1 MSAPF
6 TDLHAP
12 LGLKK
17 PILSNLDEP
26 LASVAPTLAHWPA
39 GITTMNHAAAKNP
52 EKAPRFW
59 RDDALPFIE
68 ARAIADGRE
77 VCYSRHSHAHFS
89 IGAITA
95 GRSTYVHEQS
105 EFEVA
110 AGTVV
115 LMNPGD
121 VHACNPIDD
130 QPWSYVMLYV
140 ETPWLRDLQQQLG
153 FGAQGFCR
161 FAVTHLDDAALF
173 HDLYALYEI
182 LVDDQHDLL
191 RKHSAAV
198 EFFSDLHLRLNPAS
212 APLRE
217 ANDKLER
224 AADFIREHCTDA
236 LSLDEICNAA
246 QLSPS
251 YLIRAFK
258 QHYGMTPHAF
268 VINQRIQFARE
279 RLRRGQL
286 IADVALAAGFADQAH
301 FQRAFKQHLA
311 ATPGQYRG

>member
-1 MSAPF
+1 M
-6 TDLHAP
+6 
-12 LGLKK
+12 K
-17 PILSNLDEP
+17 
-26 LASVAPTLAHWPA
+26 
-39 GITTMNHAAAKNP
+39 HAAAKNP

-77 VCYSRHSHAHFS
+77 VCYARHSHAHFS

-95 GRSTYVHEQS
+95 GRSTYVHEQAQ
-105 EFEVA
+105 FEVA
-110 AGTVV
+110 TSTVV

-140 ETPWLRDLQQQLG
+140 ETPWLTDLQHQLEFSEDLAFRRFSATHLQDAVLFRDLM
-153 FGAQGFCR
+153 
-161 FAVTHLDDAALF
+161 
-173 HDLYALYEI
+173 ALYEV
-182 LVDDQHDLL
+182 LVDDQQDVL
-191 RKHSAAV
+191 RKQSTAV
-198 EFFSDLHLRLNPAS
+198 EFFSDLQLRLNPAGQ
-212 APLRE
+212 ALRE
-217 ANDKLER
+217 PNFKLER
-224 AADFIREHCTDA
+224 AADFIREHCTEL
-236 LSLDEICNAA
+236 LSLEDICAAA

-268 VINQRIQFARE
+268 LVNQRIQFARE
-279 RLRRGQL
+279 RLRGGQL
-286 IADVALAAGFADQAH
+286 IADVALEAGFADQAH

>member
-1 MSAPF
+1 M
-6 TDLHAP
+6 
-12 LGLKK
+12 K
-17 PILSNLDEP
+17 
-26 LASVAPTLAHWPA
+26 
-39 GITTMNHAAAKNP
+39 HAAAKNP
-52 EKAPRFW
+52 EQAPRFW

-105 EFEVA
+105 SFEVA

-130 QPWSYVMLYV
+130 QPWSYLMLYV
-140 ETPWLRDLQQQLG
+140 ETPWLTDLQHQLG
-153 FGAQGFCR
+153 FSAELEFRR
-161 FAVTHLDDAALF
+161 FSDTHLNDARLF
-173 HDLYALYEI
+173 RDLNALYAI
-182 LVDDQHDLL
+182 LVDEQQDVL
-191 RKHSAAV
+191 RKQSAAV
-198 EFFSDLHLRLNPAS
+198 EFFSDLQLRLNPVEP
-212 APLRE
+212 PLRE
-217 ANDKLER
+217 PNFKLER
-224 AADFIREHCTDA
+224 AAEFIRQRCTDL
-236 LSLDEICNAA
+236 LSLDDICAA
-246 QLSPS
+246 AELSPS

-258 QHYGMTPHAF
+258 QHFGMTPHAF
-268 VINQRIQFARE
+268 LVNQRIQFARE
-279 RLRRGQL
+279 CLRRGQL
-286 IADVALAAGFADQAH
+286 IADVALEAGFADQAH

>member
-1 MSAPF
+1 MKLSKPKD
-6 TDLHAP
+6 TD
-12 LGLKK
+12 
-17 PILSNLDEP
+17 
-26 LASVAPTLAHWPA
+26 
-39 GITTMNHAAAKNP
+39 
-52 EKAPRFW
+52 KAPRFW

-68 ARAIADGRE
+68 ARSIADGRE
-77 VCYSRHSHAHFS
+77 VCYTRHSHEHFS

-105 EFEVA
+105 HFEVST
-110 AGTVV
+110 GTVV

-130 QPWSYVMLYV
+130 QPWSYLMLYV
-140 ETPWLRDLQQQLG
+140 DTAWLTDLQHQLG
-153 FGAQGFCR
+153 FSNDLAFRR
-161 FAVTHLDDAALF
+161 FAVTHVADRELF
-173 HDLYALYEI
+173 DGLKDLYEV
-182 LVDDQHDLL
+182 LVDQQQDVL

-198 EFFSDLHLRLNPAS
+198 EFFTEVQLRLNPIDQ
-212 APLRE
+212 PLRE
-217 ANDKLER
+217 PNFKLER
-224 AADFIREHCTDA
+224 AADFIRDRCTHMLKLED
-236 LSLDEICNAA
+236 ICEAA

-268 VINQRIQFARE
+268 LVNRRIQFARDQ
-279 RLRRGQL
+279 LRNGKL
-286 IADVALAAGFADQAH
+286 IADVALEAGFADQAH

>member
-1 MSAPF
+1 MKLAKPKD
-6 TDLHAP
+6 TD
-12 LGLKK
+12 
-17 PILSNLDEP
+17 
-26 LASVAPTLAHWPA
+26 
-39 GITTMNHAAAKNP
+39 
-52 EKAPRFW
+52 KAPRFW

-68 ARAIADGRE
+68 ARSIADGRE
-77 VCYSRHSHAHFS
+77 VCYTRHSHAHFS

-105 EFEVA
+105 QFEVS

-130 QPWSYVMLYV
+130 QPWSYLMLYV
-140 ETPWLRDLQQQLG
+140 DAAWLTDLQHQLG
-153 FGAQGFCR
+153 FSDDLAFRR
-161 FAVTHLDDAALF
+161 FAVTHKPDAYLF
-173 HDLYALYEI
+173 DGLNNLYEV
-182 LVDDQHDLL
+182 LVDQQQDFL

-198 EFFSDLHLRLNPAS
+198 EFFTEVQLRLNPVDQ
-212 APLRE
+212 PLRE
-217 ANDKLER
+217 PNFKLER
-224 AADFIREHCTDA
+224 AADFIRDHCTQMLKLED
-236 LSLDEICNAA
+236 ICEEA

-268 VINQRIQFARE
+268 LVNQRIQFARDQ
-279 RLRRGQL
+279 LRNGKL
-286 IADVALAAGFADQAH
+286 IADVALEAGFSDQAH

>member
-1 MSAPF
+1 M
-6 TDLHAP
+6 
-12 LGLKK
+12 K
-17 PILSNLDEP
+17 
-26 LASVAPTLAHWPA
+26 
-39 GITTMNHAAAKNP
+39 HAAAKNP
-52 EKAPRFW
+52 EQAPRFW

-95 GRSTYVHEQS
+95 GRSTYLHEQS
-105 EFEVA
+105 SFEVT

-130 QPWSYVMLYV
+130 QPWSYLMLYV
-140 ETPWLRDLQQQLG
+140 ETPWLTDLQHQLG
-153 FGAQGFCR
+153 FSAELEFRR
-161 FAVTHLDDAALF
+161 FSDTHLNDARLF
-173 HDLYALYEI
+173 HDLNALYAV
-182 LVDDQHDLL
+182 LVDEQQDVLCKQ
-191 RKHSAAV
+191 SAAV
-198 EFFSDLHLRLNPAS
+198 EFFSDLQLRLNPIEQS
-212 APLRE
+212 VRE
-217 ANDKLER
+217 PNFKLER
-224 AADFIREHCTDA
+224 AADFIRQHCTDL
-236 LSLDEICNAA
+236 LSLDDICAA
-246 QLSPS
+246 AELSPS

-268 VINQRIQFARE
+268 LVNQRIQFARE
-279 RLRRGQL
+279 CLRRGQL
-286 IADVALAAGFADQAH
+286 IADVALEAGFADQAH

>member
-1 MSAPF
+1 M
-6 TDLHAP
+6 
-12 LGLKK
+12 K
-17 PILSNLDEP
+17 P
-26 LASVAPTLAHWPA
+26 T
-39 GITTMNHAAAKNP
+39 AAKDP
-52 EKAPRFW
+52 DKAPRFW

-77 VCYSRHSHAHFS
+77 VCYTRHAHEHFS

-95 GRSTYVHEQS
+95 GRSTYIHEQS
-105 EFEVA
+105 EFEVS

-130 QPWSYVMLYV
+130 QPWSYLMLYV
-140 ETPWLRDLQQQLG
+140 ETPWLTDLQHQLG
-153 FGAQGFCR
+153 FGSDLAFRRFC
-161 FAVTHLDDAALF
+161 VTHNQDASLF
-173 HDLYALYEI
+173 AGLTALYEI
-182 LVDDQHDLL
+182 LVDGEQDVL

-198 EFFSDLHLRLNPAS
+198 EFFTEVQQRLNPGDQ
-212 APLRE
+212 PLRE
-217 ANDKLER
+217 PNFKLER
-224 AADFIREHCTDA
+224 AAEYIRDNCTQQLKLED
-236 LSLDEICNAA
+236 ICEAA

-268 VINQRIQFARE
+268 LVNRRIQFARE
-279 RLRRGQL
+279 RLRSGKL
-286 IADVALAAGFADQAH
+286 IADVALEAGFADQAH

>member
-1 MSAPF
+1 M
-6 TDLHAP
+6 
-12 LGLKK
+12 K
-17 PILSNLDEP
+17 
-26 LASVAPTLAHWPA
+26 
-39 GITTMNHAAAKNP
+39 HAAARNP

-68 ARAIADGRE
+68 ARAIADGRD
-77 VCYSRHSHAHFS
+77 VCYARHSHAHFS

-95 GRSTYVHEQS
+95 GRSTYVHENAQC
-105 EFEVA
+105 EVA

-140 ETPWLRDLQQQLG
+140 ETPWLTDLQHQLG
-153 FGAQGFCR
+153 FAAELEFRR
-161 FAVTHLDDAALF
+161 FSDTHLADAELF
-173 HDLYALYEI
+173 GRLMALYET
-182 LVDDQHDLL
+182 LVDDQQEVLH
-191 RKHSAAV
+191 KQSAAA
-198 EFFSDLHLRLNPAS
+198 EFFSDLQLRLNPVEQ
-212 APLRE
+212 PVPE
-217 ANDKLER
+217 PNFKLER
-224 AADFIREHCTDA
+224 AADFIREHCTEV
-236 LSLDEICNAA
+236 LSLEAICAAA

-258 QHYGMTPHAF
+258 QRYGMTPHAF
-268 VINQRIQFARE
+268 VVNQRIQFARE
-279 RLRRGQL
+279 RLRSGQL
-286 IADVALAAGFADQAH
+286 IADVALQAGFADQAH

>member
-1 MSAPF
+1 M
-6 TDLHAP
+6 
-12 LGLKK
+12 K
-17 PILSNLDEP
+17 
-26 LASVAPTLAHWPA
+26 
-39 GITTMNHAAAKNP
+39 HAAAKNP
-52 EKAPRFW
+52 EQAPRFW

-95 GRSTYVHEQS
+95 GRSTYLHEQS
-105 EFEVA
+105 SFEVT

-130 QPWSYVMLYV
+130 QPWSYLMLYV
-140 ETPWLRDLQQQLG
+140 ETPWLTDLQHQLG
-153 FGAQGFCR
+153 FSAELEFRR
-161 FAVTHLDDAALF
+161 FSDTHLNDARLF
-173 HDLYALYEI
+173 HDLNALYAV
-182 LVDDQHDLL
+182 LVDEQQDVLCKQ
-191 RKHSAAV
+191 SAAV
-198 EFFSDLHLRLNPAS
+198 EFFSDLQLRLNPIEQS
-212 APLRE
+212 VRE
-217 ANDKLER
+217 PNFKLER
-224 AADFIREHCTDA
+224 AADFIRQHCTDL
-236 LSLDEICNAA
+236 LSLDDICAA
-246 QLSPS
+246 AELSSS

-268 VINQRIQFARE
+268 VVNQRIQFARE
-279 RLRRGQL
+279 CLRRGQL
-286 IADVALAAGFADQAH
+286 IADVALEAGFADQAH